1 MTSPAACPRPRPAAA
16 LFLAALA
23 ALPGCAFFEAV
34 GFAPDHPDETAVRAA
49 PTREE
54 PAYVDVQHVL
64 VAVQGT
70 GVPGVTRTKEEA
82 ERLAQQVLERAQKGQ
97 DFRELVRLYSDERRG
112 DGTLRIANF
121 GMTAG
126 PDEYERG
133 RLARGFARAAFA
145 LEPGDIT
152 LVPWDPPGSPYGWHV
167 LRRIR

>member
-1 MTSPAACPRPRPAAA
+1 MTSPASRRLPAVLLLA
-16 LFLAALA
+16 LGT
-23 ALPGCAFFEAV
+23 LPGCAFFEAV
-34 GFAPDHPDETAVRAA
+34 GFAPDRPDENAVRTA

-54 PAYVDVQHVL
+54 PAYVEVQHVL
-64 VAVQGT
+64 VALQGT

-82 ERLAQQVLERAQKGQ
+82 ERLAGQVLEKARNGQ

-145 LEPGDIT
+145 MEPGDVT
-152 LVPWDPPGSPYGWHV
+152 MVPWDPPDSPYGWHV